1 MIREQ
6 IARAAV
12 RAYPQTLRTASDQE
26 LVATLLEAGDRSSIS
41 FLREL
46 VSLVV
51 AGVVG
56 RSRRDA
62 SRPLSSAAAD
72 AVKWASIV
80 SVVWWMF
87 EMLDQGDYIV
97 WPSSASSLWTDIFG
111 PALVLA
117 CFTVGRERIAGLL
130 GVVWLGSRLDQLL
143 SQFPWLGH
151 FSFLWIPPEEWGLLQ
166 IVVPLV
172 GFAVMLLAPRRG
184 ISTERTLWLLL
195 LPVFALHERL
205 LTSHAA
211 ASRIELGLAFLVLLL
226 IQPAFG
232 VGVALLAASLAAH
245 VLLWPHRELSL
256 FMDTLLACVPLAVLR
271 IGLQRQLI
279 ASRQ

>member
-12 RAYPQTLRTASDQE
+12 RAYPQALRTASDQE
-26 LVATLLEAGDRSSIS
+26 LVATLLEAGDRSAFS
-41 FLREL
+41 FLREV

-62 SRPLSSAAAD
+62 SRPVRWVAAD
-72 AVKWASIV
+72 AFKWASIV
-80 SVVWWMF
+80 SVVWWLLAALY
-87 EMLDQGDYIV
+87 EGDWV
-97 WPSSASSLWTDIFG
+97 VLHSSASSLWTGVVG

-117 CFTVGRERIAGLL
+117 CFTAGRERITGLV
-130 GVVWLGSRLDQLL
+130 GVVWLGFRFDQL
-143 SQFPWLGH
+143 PWPGLVHGP
-151 FSFLWIPPEEWGLLQ
+151 FLWIPSEEWGLLQ
-166 IVVPLV
+166 ILVPLV

-184 ISTERTLWLLL
+184 LAKERALWLLL
-195 LPVFALHERL
+195 VPVLALYQWLSGPHTGVGRV
-205 LTSHAA
+205 
-211 ASRIELGLAFLVLLL
+211 ELGMAFLIVLP

-232 VGVALLAASLAAH
+232 AGVAIFAVSLAAQPWF
-245 VLLWPHRELSL
+245 WPHGGVSL
-256 FMDTLLACVPLAVLR
+256 FTATMLACVPLALMR

-279 ASRQ
+279 ARDR

>member
-12 RAYPQTLRTASDQE
+12 RAYPQAFRTATDQE
-26 LVATLLEAGDRSSIS
+26 LVATLLEAGDRSAFS

-46 VSLVV
+46 VSLVM

-62 SRPLSSAAAD
+62 SRPLRWLAAD

-80 SVVWWMF
+80 SVVWWLF
-87 EMLDQGDYIV
+87 EMLDQGDYVV
-97 WPSSASSLWTDIFG
+97 WPSSASSLWMDLFD

-117 CFTVGRERIAGLL
+117 CFTAGRERIAGSL
-130 GVVWLGSRLDQLL
+130 GLVWLGFRLDQSPWIGHLAFL
-143 SQFPWLGH
+143 HFP
-151 FSFLWIPPEEWGLLQ
+151 SEKWGLLQ
-166 IVVPLV
+166 MVLPLV
-172 GFAVMLLAPRRG
+172 GFAVMMLSPRRG
-184 ISTERTLWLLL
+184 LSKERTLWLLL
-195 LPVFALHERL
+195 LPVFALYERL
-205 LTSHAA
+205 LVSHAA
-211 ASRIELGLAFLVLLL
+211 ASRIELGVAFLIVVTT
-226 IQPAFG
+226 QPAFG
-232 VGVALLAASLAAH
+232 AGVAILAASLAAH

-256 FMDTLLACVPLAVLR
+256 FMDTMLACVPLALLR

-279 ASRQ
+279 AHGR